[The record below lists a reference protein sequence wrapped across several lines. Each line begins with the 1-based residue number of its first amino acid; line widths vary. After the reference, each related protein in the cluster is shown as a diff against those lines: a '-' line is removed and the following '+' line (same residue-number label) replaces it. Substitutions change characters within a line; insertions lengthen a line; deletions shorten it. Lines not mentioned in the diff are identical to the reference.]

1 MVLIKSK
8 GELMFDEFWMLYPR
22 KVAKAAARKVWQ
34 KLSEEDQLL
43 AAKAIDEHCQY
54 WKAKETALEFIPH
67 ASTWLNQERWED
79 ELIIEP
85 KKEKI
90 DKKWMFSNEGIEA
103 KARELG
109 IMGNGYD
116 TYASLKA
123 KCMKKLGMS
132 AL

>member
-1 MVLIKSK
+1 
-8 GELMFDEFWMLYPR
+8 MFDEFWSLYPR
-22 KVAKAAARKVWQ
+22 KIAKANARKAWQ
-34 KLSEEDQLL
+34 KLSAEQQLL
-43 AAKAIDEHCQY
+43 AAKAINTHCEY
-54 WKAKETALEFIPH
+54 WKAKETELEFIPH
-67 ASTWLNQERWED
+67 ASSWLNGERYED
-79 ELIIEP
+79 ELVIEP

-123 KCMKKLGMS
+123 KCMSKLNMS
-132 AL
+132 VE